1 LFLSLTLKP
10 SNYRLVETNNHDV
23 AICLG
28 DKVVSSGYGGG
39 IGVGDEPCP
48 QGIRPSRA
56 PVIEAEKPAYVPW
69 GLGLIWVG
77 FALQVPAAS
86 VALFTK

>member
-1 LFLSLTLKP
+1 
-10 SNYRLVETNNHDV
+10 VEKSDHDV

-28 DKVVSSGYGGG
+28 DKLVSSGYGGG

-48 QGIRPSRA
+48 QGIGPSRA

-69 GLGLIWVG
+69 GLELIWVG
-77 FALQVPAAS
+77 SALQVPVAS
-86 VALFTK
+86 VALFAK

>member
-1 LFLSLTLKP
+1 MEKSD
-10 SNYRLVETNNHDV
+10 HDV

-28 DKVVSSGYGGG
+28 DKLVSSGYGGG

-48 QGIRPSRA
+48 QGIGPSRA
-56 PVIEAEKPAYVPW
+56 PVIEAEKPAYAPW
-69 GLGLIWVG
+69 GLGLIWVWVA

-86 VALFTK
+86 VALFAK